1 MSQTLWML
9 LPKQNRL
16 EDSPFAFMIALHVV
30 ALCPLHPTISHAGV
44 GPQSTP
50 VMLPDLSSRL
60 SHMEQSVSLLLSGAP
75 LPADM
80 QKADACTKVP
90 LLLLCTL
97 LALLLLTNELLQHCC
112 HPAVQTEGVV
122 AMLVALEG
130 ARRGGGGVQSHSAH
144 AAAFAALTSWHNA
157 GQAFCMQAP

>member
-1 MSQTLWML
+1 ML
-9 LPKQNRL
+9 DHSIQSVQDMYCSFGEKQRVHKGPDSK
-16 EDSPFAFMIALHVV
+16 DSPSAFFMVLRIA
-30 ALCPLHPTISHAGV
+30 LHPTISCAGI

-80 QKADACTKVP
+80 QRAEACTKVP

-97 LALLLLTNELLQHCC
+97 LALLLLIHGLLQHCC
-112 HPAVQTEGVV
+112 RPAVQTAGVA

-130 ARRGGGGVQSHSAH
+130 AGEGGGGVQSHSAH
-144 AAAFAALTSWHNA
+144 AAAFAA
-157 GQAFCMQAP
+157 